1 MKLSGV
7 LRAFAALLL
16 VCGLILP
23 SGLAYGL
30 GEEDGFKVPM
40 RTNSVQAV
48 PRHAAQF
55 RLDLMIDPVAL
66 GSLETASLRLVP
78 APDTPADVRARM
90 NFSDDSQRLVV
101 PGEGTW
107 QVFPGRVDFSPL
119 GNFNGNP
126 TPIAVRVMSL
136 AHKWSAPVPLQAQYP
151 EVKDI
156 FRRVSQGSEV
166 TVNLAQNTI
175 NVRPETVRFVIDNL
189 PVGSS
194 VTSNGRSVVIPDEG
208 TWTLPEKSTEA
219 RFVPQVNFR
228 QHQPTPVYYTA
239 FDSAGVAAV
248 PAAVYITTPRLPPM
262 TRSAPYGKPV
272 EFPVLAQSEN
282 IDAELLRLHSVA
294 GDEKA
299 ADALTVPSEGE
310 WRLDSK
316 RGIVTFTPR
325 DAAVRNV
332 TPIEVSGFDRER
344 HAAKPVLLQVG
355 YPELA
360 DQYRAETF
368 GKPIKFTP
376 LRNSRNIDAKT
387 LRIEGANPLKVPGE
401 GEWRYDEKTHEL
413 TFTPEANFKDS
424 PAPIRMRAE
433 GTYNQNPT
441 SSQVRA
447 VYAESVPLLRDET
460 VRIPP
465 GSTVYLNPLGNDKPA
480 SAYLPFRVSSLRLSV
495 PSLVTQSGVVQPGS
509 GRLTIPNQGSLSID
523 RAGIVTF
530 VAEPEFEGEV
540 SPIEY
545 TVSDIDGIRAT
556 GSIQISVMPGAPQP
570 SAVKPHRAAVELLQR
585 LYLSPE
591 GSPPERSLYV
601 TICAFLLFAGSVC
614 LWVGRRI
621 HAIDSAGRVVE
632 IDG

>member
-1 MKLSGV
+1 MRLSGL
-7 LRAFAALLL
+7 LRTLAAVLL
-16 VCGLILP
+16 VCGLVLP
-23 SGLAYGL
+23 AGLAYGL
-30 GEEDGFKVPM
+30 GEEDGFTVPM

-48 PRHAAQF
+48 PHHPAQF
-55 RLDLMIDPVAL
+55 RLDLMIDPATL
-66 GSLETASLRLVP
+66 GSLTTGALRLVP
-78 APDTPADVRARM
+78 APDTPAEVRARM
-90 NFSDDSQRLVV
+90 TFSDDSQRLVV

-107 QVFPGRVDFSPL
+107 QVFPGRVEFSPL
-119 GNFNGNP
+119 NSFKGNP
-126 TPIAVRVMSL
+126 TPVAVRIMSL
-136 AHKWSAPVPLQAQYP
+136 TQKWSAPVPLQAKYP

-166 TVNLAQNTI
+166 TVNLAQNAT
-175 NVRPETVRFVIDNL
+175 NVLPDTVRFVIDNL

-194 VTSNGRSVVIPDEG
+194 VTSNGRSVVIPNEG
-208 TWTLPEKSTEA
+208 TWTLPDKSTEA
-219 RFVPQVNFR
+219 KFVPQVNFR

-239 FDSAGVAAV
+239 FDSAGVAAA

-272 EFPVLAQSEN
+272 EFPVLSQSEN
-282 IDAELLRLHSVA
+282 IDAELLRLQSVS
-294 GDEKA
+294 GDEKS
-299 ADALTVPSEGE
+299 ADTLTVPSEGE

-316 RGIVTFTPR
+316 RGVVTFTPR
-325 DAAVRNV
+325 DATVRNV
-332 TPIEVSGFDRER
+332 TPIEVSGFDRDR
-344 HAAKPVLLQVG
+344 NAAKPVLLQVG

-401 GEWRYDEKTHEL
+401 GEWRYDVKTHEL
-413 TFTPEANFKDS
+413 TFTPEVNFRES

-447 VYAESVPLLRDET
+447 VYAESVPVLRDET

-480 SAYLPFRVSSLRLSV
+480 SAYLPFRVSSLRLNV
-495 PSLVTQSGVVQPGS
+495 PSLVTQSGVVYPGS
-509 GRLTIPNQGSLSID
+509 GSLTIPNQGRLSMD

-530 VAEPEFEGEV
+530 VAEPDFEGDV

-556 GSIQISVMPGAPQP
+556 GSIQVSVVPGAPKP
-570 SAVKPHRAAVELLQR
+570 SPVKPRRAAIELLDR
-585 LYLSPE
+585 LDLSPA
-591 GSPPERSLYV
+591 GSPPERALYV

-621 HAIDSAGRVVE
+621 HALDSAGRVVE